1 MSPLDDT
8 PVGARRLHT
17 EPIVLGLEVGGEHMS
32 MGLLSVGR
40 DAERPLSGRLLD
52 AVDFH
57 RRDPRESSVLSE
69 IDAMLRRHRLEVRD
83 LSLVAV
89 GRGPG
94 SFTGVRVGLA
104 VALGLSLG
112 SGVAA
117 WPVCSLAALALN
129 ATSGHALALLDARKG
144 EVYGGL
150 FRLGNGPP
158 EVLLAPTL
166 GTCEAVTALATS
178 ALREAVGDGATFV
191 ALGSGALVHGVTS
204 PLAPAAHV
212 GRGAMVAWLAAQQW
226 HVRGFDASHAPPLDA
241 VYLRK
246 SEAEIALGSG

>member
-1 MSPLDDT
+1 MSPVDDNAGG
-8 PVGARRLHT
+8 VRRPEA
-17 EPIVLGLEVGGEHMS
+17 EPLVLGLEVGGEHLS
-32 MGLLSVGR
+32 IGLLSVGR
-40 DAERPLSGRLLD
+40 DAGRPLSGRLLD

-69 IDAMLRRHRLEVRD
+69 IDAMLRRHRLDVRD
-83 LSLVAV
+83 LSLLAV

-94 SFTGVRVGLA
+94 SFTGVRVGLS

-178 ALREAVGDGATFV
+178 ALREAAGDSATFV
-191 ALGSGALVHGVTS
+191 ALGSGALVHGVAS
-204 PLAPAAHV
+204 PLAAAAHV
-212 GRGAMVAWLAAQQW
+212 
-226 HVRGFDASHAPPLDA
+226 VRG
-241 VYLRK
+241 VM
-246 SEAEIALGSG
+246 

>member
-1 MSPLDDT
+1 M
-8 PVGARRLHT
+8 
-17 EPIVLGLEVGGEHMS
+17 LGLEVGGEHMS
-32 MGLLSVGR
+32 LGLLSVGR
-40 DAERPLSGRLLD
+40 DGDRPLNGRLLD
-52 AVDFH
+52 AVEFH
-57 RRDPRESSVLSE
+57 RKDPRESSVLSE
-69 IDAMLRRHRLEVRD
+69 IDAILRRHRLSVHD
-83 LSLVAV
+83 LSLIGV

-94 SFTGVRVGLA
+94 SFTGIRVGLS

-112 SGVAA
+112 ARVLA
-117 WPVCSLAALALN
+117 WPVCSLTSLALN
-129 ATSGHALALLDARKG
+129 ASSGHVLSLLDARKG

-178 ALREAVGDGATFV
+178 ALREAAGDGATYV
-191 ALGSGALVHGVTS
+191 ALGSGALVHGVAS
-204 PLAPAAHV
+204 PLPPAAHV

-226 HVRGFDASHAPPLDA
+226 HVRGFEASHAPPLDA